1 MAVTYKNPHED
12 SYRAAQAELAQ
23 LGSERV
29 EITDRLGWIET
40 RMSSLNEFLKA
51 IVPLIEQEPGKA
63 LVDAGLTQICRDVL
77 DKAGRWVTAP
87 EFREMLSRIGIDMSG
102 YTNPG
107 AVLHAILKRIAAVR
121 EDNRGKLYAIND
133 DVPFGDSTFEWIDSI
148 EDEDEVDVETVETP
162 KDNSFESS
170 FE

>member
-29 EITDRLGWIET
+29 EITDRLTWIEA

-77 DKAGRWVTAP
+77 DKAGRWVTVP
-87 EFREMLSRIGIDMSG
+87 EFRDMLSRIGIDMSG

-107 AVLHAILKRIAAVR
+107 AVLHAILKRIAVVR
-121 EDNRGKLYAIND
+121 EDNRGKLYAISE
-133 DVPFGDSTFEWIDSI
+133 DVPFGNAPFDWLDPID
-148 EDEDEVDVETVETP
+148 DEVDVETVETP
-162 KDNSFESS
+162 KNNSFESS